1 MDIVGNARMFG
12 IVILIYYIDWYFDF
26 ILDITFLL
34 FFRHYIS
41 TLCPLLNLSVWIPSE
56 PISKWKCCAPED
68 LESHQSVDSFSSSI
82 TPAKKLF
89 YKDKITAQT
98 LLHLQN
104 LLLLLTTNTSIIGLK
119 WAHCILHRDLSFRR
133 RRCNWQQCGSKA
145 QETLFSQENEDNVH
159 PRAFQIY
166 QTGSLKILESKHS
179 RFPKEIQIQIQIPR
193 EVSAPE
199 DPFFSA

>member
-1 MDIVGNARMFG
+1 MQLC
-12 IVILIYYIDWYFDF
+12 LISSLIWSS
-26 ILDITFLL
+26 LE
-34 FFRHYIS
+34 S
-41 TLCPLLNLSVWIPSE
+41 QCPLLSLSVWIPSE
-56 PISKWKCCAPED
+56 PISKRKCCAPED

-89 YKDKITAQT
+89 YNDKITAQT

-133 RRCNWQQCGSKA
+133 RRCNWQQFGSKA
-145 QETLFSQENEDNVH
+145 QEMLFSQENETKKSPID

-166 QTGSLKILESKHS
+166 QTGSLKILESKYS
-179 RFPKEIQIQIQIPR
+179 RSPTER
-193 EVSAPE
+193 EVSAPQ